1 MKTNEV
7 ATKNNK
13 QQKGGEDDEWIKHF
27 GWTDPLNNPPTGLY
41 RRLKQ
46 TRKNLF
52 DL

>member
-1 MKTNEV
+1 MTTNEV
-7 ATKNNK
+7 ATKNIK

-27 GWTDPLNNPPTGLY
+27 GWTDPLNNPSTGLY